1 MFLLIDEKFKQAVI
15 WIINVKKFA
24 LSLNVDSI
32 ILLYVLLSTTAIEL
46 LLSDIYRLR
55 KADLILR
62 FLVKSNLCN
71 VIPNFYVFVLAIQSF
86 S

>member
-1 MFLLIDEKFKQAVI
+1 MKNLSKLLYGSSTLRNLL
-15 WIINVKKFA
+15 W
-24 LSLNVDSI
+24 SLNVDSI